1 MKRLLNIKEA
11 AELLNVSVKKVRR
24 LIYCNLHPITYKKIG
39 RAIQFLELDLLA
51 WIHFKK
57 SWAELGVNERKVVF
71 DYEQ

>member
-11 AELLNVSVKKVRR
+11 AELLNVNVKTVRR

-39 RAIQFLELDLLA
+39 GAIQFLELDLLA

>member
-11 AELLNVSVKKVRR
+11 AELLNVSVKTVRR
-24 LIYCNLHPITYKKIG
+24 YINCNLHPITYKKTG
-39 RAIQFLELDLLA
+39 RLIQFLELDLLA

-57 SWAELGVNERKVVF
+57 SWGELDVNERKVVF